1 MSTATNGKSLRVLI
15 VDDSSVIRQRLV
27 GLLEEAS
34 GIDVVGEATDG
45 TEGLELATAL
55 NPDVVVLDIR
65 MPGMGGIELLERLR
79 ASNASTTA
87 MVLTNFPYP
96 IYRKRCA
103 ELGAHYFFD
112 KSTEFN
118 EAVEMLRG
126 LSEVRR

>member
-1 MSTATNGKSLRVLI
+1 VLI